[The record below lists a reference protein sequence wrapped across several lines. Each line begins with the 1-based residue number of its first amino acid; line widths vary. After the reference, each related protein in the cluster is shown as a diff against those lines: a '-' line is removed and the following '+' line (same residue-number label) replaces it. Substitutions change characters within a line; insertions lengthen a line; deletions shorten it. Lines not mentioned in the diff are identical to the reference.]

1 MGADAA
7 SRVCG
12 REETEMDRKKRT
24 FLKNLAPL
32 AIAAPL
38 VNLARASSAKQ
49 GPHVQSNGQPP
60 GAIPDTAPS
69 DVEPPAL
76 DSKAILKHNQ
86 QRIQDDIKKLYA
98 LAGELKD
105 QVEKTDSASVLSLPL
120 VKKAKEIED
129 LAKQIRNLV
138 LG

>member
-1 MGADAA
+1 M
-7 SRVCG
+7 
-12 REETEMDRKKRT
+12 
-24 FLKNLAPL
+24 
-32 AIAAPL
+32 
-38 VNLARASSAKQ
+38 
-49 GPHVQSNGQPP
+49 QSNGQPP

-76 DSKAILKHNQ
+76 DPKAILKHNQ